1 MLWKSFIN
9 NNSSRLNLYGQGICI
24 FRNSTKTIYGD
35 ESGKVKTAESNREEH
50 PTQQL
55 HVSLELESERAA
67 VETEGWEPSKCVK
80 AETVVMDEILSKEGC
95 REPQYLKD
103 K

>member
-1 MLWKSFIN
+1 MS
-9 NNSSRLNLYGQGICI
+9 
-24 FRNSTKTIYGD
+24 
-35 ESGKVKTAESNREEH
+35 KVFVSLETAPKPFMGMKVTRSKQQNQNKEEH

-55 HVSLELESERAA
+55 HVSLELETERAA
-67 VETEGWEPSKCVK
+67 VEIEGWESSKCVK
-80 AETVVMDEILSKEGC
+80 AETVGMDEILSKEGC

>member
-1 MLWKSFIN
+1 MA
-9 NNSSRLNLYGQGICI
+9 
-24 FRNSTKTIYGD
+24 
-35 ESGKVKTAESNREEH
+35 KVFVFLGTAPKPFMGMRVARSKQQKQNREEH

-80 AETVVMDEILSKEGC
+80 AETEVMDEILSKEGC